1 MSASIR
7 ISDDLYRK
15 AQQAAATD
23 FRSIPQQI
31 EYWARIGSAALDNPE
46 LPTPFIRE
54 TLLTG
59 EPLINHEAA
68 EGKQSVARTGY
79 VRELIL
85 RDQSEKSIAR
95 LRQLLLE
102 GLESGPGVPAD
113 EAWWKNM
120 NVLADQDDTE

>member
-46 LPTPFIRE
+46 LPTPCSFARPCLLA
-54 TLLTG
+54 TL
-59 EPLINHEAA
+59 
-68 EGKQSVARTGY
+68 
-79 VRELIL
+79 
-85 RDQSEKSIAR
+85 
-95 LRQLLLE
+95 
-102 GLESGPGVPAD
+102 
-113 EAWWKNM
+113 
-120 NVLADQDDTE
+120 

>member
-102 GLESGPGVPAD
+102 GLESGPGGPCR
-113 EAWWKNM
+113 
-120 NVLADQDDTE
+120 

>member
-1 MSASIR
+1 M
-7 ISDDLYRK
+7 
-15 AQQAAATD
+15 
-23 FRSIPQQI
+23 
-31 EYWARIGSAALDNPE
+31 
-46 LPTPFIRE
+46 FIRE

-59 EPLINHEAA
+59 DPLINHQPTEV
-68 EGKQSVARTGY
+68 KQSVARTGY

-85 RDQSEKSIAR
+85 RDQGEKSIAR

-102 GLESGPGVPAD
+102 GLESGSGVPAD